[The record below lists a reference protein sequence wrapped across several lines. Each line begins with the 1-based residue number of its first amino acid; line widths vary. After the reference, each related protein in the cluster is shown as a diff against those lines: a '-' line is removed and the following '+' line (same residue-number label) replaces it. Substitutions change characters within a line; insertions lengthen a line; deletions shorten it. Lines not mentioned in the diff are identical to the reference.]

1 MGFKLRSTISRLLGI
16 NEELSSYT
24 HPVFEKN
31 LEGGVVAEANRDG
44 TTFVNKK
51 ASKSKKKEAI
61 DHENVHHEQM
71 RRGDLNYDENNVY
84 WKGKTY
90 PRGPQMNE
98 GAKGLPWE
106 AEAYNRTK

>member
-1 MGFKLRSTISRLLGI
+1 MGFKLRSSIGKLLGI

-31 LEGGVVAEANRDG
+31 LDDGVVAEANRDG
-44 TTFVNKK
+44 TTFVDKK
-51 ASKSKKKEAI
+51 ASKTKKEEAVE
-61 DHENVHHEQM
+61 HENVHHEQM
-71 RRGDLNYDENNVY
+71 RRGDLNYDEKNVY

-90 PRGPQMNE
+90 PRGPQMRE